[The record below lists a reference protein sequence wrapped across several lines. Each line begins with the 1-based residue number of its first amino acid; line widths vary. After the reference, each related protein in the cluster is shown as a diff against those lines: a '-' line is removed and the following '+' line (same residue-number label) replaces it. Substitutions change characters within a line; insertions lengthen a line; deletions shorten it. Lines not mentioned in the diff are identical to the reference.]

1 MKRLENIGGESIIKS
16 YKRHKMERENP
27 PKENKTLEEKIK
39 LIDGNFYLADK
50 EFNGYSSIKSKLK
63 NDGLFKGEVSRYQ
76 KELINMKKEMFDTF
90 NTTWSNLT
98 KYQND
103 IPFDS
108 FKRYKNRFDS
118 YDYDIKRNKFK
129 GSIFDK

>member
-1 MKRLENIGGESIIKS
+1 MKQLESINSETIVAS
-16 YKRHKMERENP
+16 YQRHKRERENP
-27 PKENKTLEEKIK
+27 LKDDKTLEEKIK
-39 LIDGNFYLADK
+39 LINDNLYLADK
-50 EFNGYSSIKSKLK
+50 EFNRYSSIKSKLK
-63 NDGLFKGEVSRYQ
+63 EGGLFKGEVARYQ
-76 KELINMKKEMFDTF
+76 KELIKMKKEMFDTF

-108 FKRYKNRFDS
+108 FKRYKNRFNS
-118 YDYDIKRNKFK
+118 YDFDVKRNKFN

>member
-1 MKRLENIGGESIIKS
+1 
-16 YKRHKMERENP
+16 
-27 PKENKTLEEKIK
+27 
-39 LIDGNFYLADK
+39 
-50 EFNGYSSIKSKLK
+50 
-63 NDGLFKGEVSRYQ
+63 
-76 KELINMKKEMFDTF
+76 MKKEMFDTF

>member
-1 MKRLENIGGESIIKS
+1 MKQYKDESIIHS
-16 YKRHKMERENP
+16 YKRHKRERENP
-27 PKENKTLEEKIK
+27 LKEDKTLEEKLK
-39 LIDGNFYLADK
+39 LINDNFDLSDK
-50 EFNGYSSIKSKLK
+50 EYNRYSSIKFKLH
-63 NDGLFKGEVSRYQ
+63 NGRLFKGEITRYQ

-90 NTTWSNLT
+90 NTTWYNLT

-118 YDYDIKRNKFK
+118 YDYDVKRNKFK

>member
-50 EFNGYSSIKSKLK
+50 EFNGR
-63 NDGLFKGEVSRYQ
+63 LFKGEITRYQ

-90 NTTWSNLT
+90 NTTWYNLT

-118 YDYDIKRNKFK
+118 YDYDVKRNKFK

>member
-39 LIDGNFYLADK
+39 LINDNLYLADK
-50 EFNGYSSIKSKLK
+50 EFNMYSSIKSKLK
-63 NDGLFKGEVSRYQ
+63 EGGLFKGEIARYQ
-76 KELINMKKEMFDTF
+76 RELINMKKEMFDTF

-118 YDYDIKRNKFK
+118 YDYYVKRNKFK